1 MARSAWRGIQ
11 YAVYVTGVLHC
22 DWLVSCVVCDG
33 CVPHCDARVLHLS
46 ALLSTLFGSVSISL
60 FVKVQVGEVANV
72 PSFFVAQFERLRV
85 MDDHERRV
93 RLGSC

>member
-60 FVKVQVGEVANV
+60 FVKPAHPRLRRGGAEVAGIILQW
-72 PSFFVAQFERLRV
+72 PRGPRSPK
-85 MDDHERRV
+85 
-93 RLGSC
+93 G